1 MKFENLNNSYVSSS
15 EFISKTNKFVSRTIK
30 TRLLDTIPKKP
41 ESLEVTKLMNIK
53 LITIGKTDNKNLQ
66 ALIADYTKRLG
77 FYIRFEF
84 EIIPDLKKVKHL
96 SEAQQKEKEGEL
108 ILAKTQKSDV
118 IILLDESGKQMDSV
132 AFSGYLQKHMNSG
145 IKTLIFVI
153 GGPYGFSDAVYK
165 RANGKLGLSK
175 MTFSHQMVRLFFIEQ
190 LYRGFTILRNEP
202 YHHK

>member
-1 MKFENLNNSYVSSS
+1 
-15 EFISKTNKFVSRTIK
+15 
-30 TRLLDTIPKKP
+30 
-41 ESLEVTKLMNIK
+41 MNIK
-53 LITIGKTDNKNLQ
+53 LIAIGKTDNKNLQ
-66 ALIADYTKRLG
+66 TLIDDYIKRLG
-77 FYIRFEF
+77 YYIRFEI

-96 SEAQQKEKEGEL
+96 SEAQQKDKEGEL
-108 ILAKTQKSDV
+108 ILSKTDMSDV
-118 IILLDESGKQMDSV
+118 LILLDENGKQMDSV

-153 GGPYGFSDAVYK
+153 GGPYGFSDAVYS

-202 YHHK
+202 YHHR